1 MNELLKSC
9 VNGETL
15 SEAEANEI
23 MHLMMTGSM
32 SAAEIGGFLSVLA
45 YRGETVDEVTGFVRA
60 MREKALAIDG
70 PGDVVDTCGTGGDGV
85 STFNISTAAAI
96 IASSAGAKIAK
107 HGNRSVSSKSGSA
120 DVLEYLG
127 ISIQTT
133 PEETKRSIERRNMGF
148 LYAPAYHSSMKHVAG
163 VRKDLAFRTAFNL
176 LGPLSNP
183 MKAKRQVIGVY
194 SIEKARLM
202 AGALEA
208 FEPEHV
214 LFVSSRDGLD
224 ELSITSPTDVI
235 ELKGGKRFEYTVEP
249 ADAGLPLGRL
259 SDIQVGTPEESGRL
273 ILDILQNNSSESALH
288 IAALNAGAALYVAG
302 QAGGLKEGVSAAL
315 ETIKSGKALKQLER
329 LKQKEEEMYAESN
342 H

>member
-1 MNELLKSC
+1 MNALLKSC

-32 SAAEIGGFLSVLA
+32 SGAEIGGFLSVLA

-70 PGDVVDTCGTGGDGV
+70 PEDVVDTCGTGE
-85 STFNISTAAAI
+85 TAFPRSIFRRHAI

-163 VRKDLAFRTAFNL
+163 VRKDLAFRTVFNL

-259 SDIQVGTPEESGRL
+259 SDIQVGTPEESTPHLRHF
-273 ILDILQNNSSESALH
+273 A
-288 IAALNAGAALYVAG
+288 
-302 QAGGLKEGVSAAL
+302 
-315 ETIKSGKALKQLER
+315 KQ
-329 LKQKEEEMYAESN
+329 QF
-342 H
+342 

>member
-9 VNGETL
+9 VNGGTMNET
-15 SEAEANEI
+15 EAHSI
-23 MHLMMTGSM
+23 MRDMMTGSL
-32 SAAEIGGFLSVLA
+32 SAAEIGGLLSVLA
-45 YRGETVDEVTGFVRA
+45 YRGETAEEITGFVRA
-60 MREKALAIDG
+60 MREQAHTIDG
-70 PGDVVDTCGTGGDGV
+70 PEHVVDTCGTGGDGS

-127 ISIQTT
+127 VSIQTS
-133 PEETKRSIERRNMGF
+133 PEETIQSIKRRNMGF
-148 LYAPAYHSSMKHVAG
+148 LYAPSYHSSMKHVAG
-163 VRKDLAFRTAFNL
+163 ARKDLAFRTVFNL

-194 SIEKARLM
+194 SIEKAKLM
-202 AGALEA
+202 ARALEA

-235 ELKGGKRFEYTVEP
+235 ELKGDKTYEYTVEP
-249 ADAGLPLGRL
+249 GDVGLPLGRL
-259 SDIQVGTPEESGRL
+259 SDIQVATPEESGRL
-273 ILDILQNNSSESALH
+273 IVDILKNRGPDSAVH
-288 IAALNAGAALYVAG
+288 IAAFNAGAALYAAE
-302 QAGGLKEGVSAAL
+302 QAADLKEGVALAL
-315 ETIKSGKALKQLER
+315 EAVASGEALDQLER
-329 LKQKEEEMYAESN
+329 LKQKEEELYA
-342 H
+342 